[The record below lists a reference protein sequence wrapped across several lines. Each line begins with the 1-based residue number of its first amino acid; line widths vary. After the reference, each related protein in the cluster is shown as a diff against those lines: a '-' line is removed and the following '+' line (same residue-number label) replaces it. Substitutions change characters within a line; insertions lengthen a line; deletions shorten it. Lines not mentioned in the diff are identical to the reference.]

1 MLTLEQK
8 TQRVDQKSAVLA
20 EPLDVNGRLLH
31 PTCNINWWVDARLAV
46 AVLFNLLSPCQRIAG
61 YTVVK
66 VAAVKSSLFTSG
78 SP

>member
-31 PTCNINWWVDARLAV
+31 PTCNVNWWVDARLAV
-46 AVLFNLLSPCQRIAG
+46 AVLVDLPCHCLRIAG
-61 YTVVK
+61 L
-66 VAAVKSSLFTSG
+66 SHCCMGLLL
-78 SP
+78 